1 MLFSI
6 VFILQDGLPATYS
19 ITTPT
24 KEAAVRYLDAR
35 GYEKMSPR
43 LWERG
48 DGDKTVRACIVPLY
62 EPYMP
67 DPSFISPAILP
78 KED

>member
-1 MLFSI
+1 MFSI
-6 VFILQDGLPATYS
+6 IFILQDGLPATYS
-19 ITTPT
+19 IATST

-35 GYEKMSPR
+35 G
-43 LWERG
+43 
-48 DGDKTVRACIVPLY
+48 DGNKIVRACIAALY

-67 DPSFISPAILP
+67 DPSFISPTLLP

>member
-6 VFILQDGLPATYS
+6 VLILQDGLPGTYS
-19 ITTPT
+19 IATST

-35 GYEKMSPR
+35 GYEKVSPR
-43 LWERG
+43 CWERG

-78 KED
+78 KKD

>member
-1 MLFSI
+1 MFSI
-6 VFILQDGLPATYS
+6 IFILQDGLPATYS
-19 ITTPT
+19 IATPT

-35 GYEKMSPR
+35 GYEKVSSR
-43 LWERG
+43 RWERG
-48 DGDKTVRACIVPLY
+48 DGAGTVCACIVPLY

-67 DPSFISPAILP
+67 DPSFISPALLP

>member
-1 MLFSI
+1 MFSI
-6 VFILQDGLPATYS
+6 IFILQDGLPATYS
-19 ITTPT
+19 IATST

-35 GYEKMSPR
+35 GYEKVSPR
-43 LWERG
+43 RWERG
-48 DGDKTVRACIVPLY
+48 DGAGTVRACIVPLY

-67 DPSFISPAILP
+67 DPSFISPALLP